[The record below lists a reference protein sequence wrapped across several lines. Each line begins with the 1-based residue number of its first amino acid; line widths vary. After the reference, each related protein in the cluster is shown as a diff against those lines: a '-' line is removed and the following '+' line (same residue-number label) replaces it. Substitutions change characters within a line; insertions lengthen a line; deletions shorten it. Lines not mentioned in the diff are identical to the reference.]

1 MVMLCKCDTLYYLR
15 CDVHEIVVSDQTI
28 FIVEDNPVIADLIS
42 WRLTEMG
49 YHVAG
54 TAEDST
60 QALIRIGEIHPA
72 LVLMDIN
79 LPGEMDGID
88 AASEI
93 IEKFKIPIVYISSIL
108 DADIMERAKKTKPR
122 GYIVKPFT
130 DNQLRATIEM
140 ALQG

>member
-1 MVMLCKCDTLYYLR
+1 MSE
-15 CDVHEIVVSDQTI
+15 EII
-28 FIVEDNPVIADLIS
+28 FIVEDNQVIADLIS

-54 TAEDST
+54 TAGDST
-60 QALIRIGEIHPA
+60 EAMIGVEEIRPA
-72 LVLMDIN
+72 LVLMDID
-79 LPGEMDGID
+79 LPGDMDGIET
-88 AASEI
+88 AREI
-93 IEKFKIPIVYISSIL
+93 IKRYNIPIVYISSML
-108 DADIMERAKKTKPR
+108 DPDIMERAKVTKPR

>member
-1 MVMLCKCDTLYYLR
+1 
-15 CDVHEIVVSDQTI
+15 VSDGTI

-49 YHVAG
+49 YRVVG

-60 QALIRIGEIHPA
+60 QALVRIEEIRPT

-88 AASEI
+88 TAVEI
-93 IEKFKIPIVYISSIL
+93 IKKFSIPIVYISSIL
-108 DADIMERAKKTKPR
+108 DSEIMERAKKTKPL

-140 ALQG
+140 ALQE

>member
-1 MVMLCKCDTLYYLR
+1 M
-15 CDVHEIVVSDQTI
+15 SDGTI

-49 YHVAG
+49 YRVVG

-60 QALIRIGEIHPA
+60 QALVRIEEIRPT

-88 AASEI
+88 TAVEI
-93 IEKFKIPIVYISSIL
+93 IKRFSIPIVYISSIL
-108 DADIMERAKKTKPR
+108 DSEIMERAKKTKPL

-140 ALQG
+140 ALQE

>member
-1 MVMLCKCDTLYYLR
+1 
-15 CDVHEIVVSDQTI
+15 
-28 FIVEDNPVIADLIS
+28 
-42 WRLTEMG
+42 MG

-93 IEKFKIPIVYISSIL
+93 IEKFKIPSVYISSIL

>member
-1 MVMLCKCDTLYYLR
+1 M
-15 CDVHEIVVSDQTI
+15 SDQTI

-54 TAEDST
+54 TAEDSED
-60 QALIRIGEIHPA
+60 ALSRIEGMNPA

-79 LPGEMDGID
+79 LPGERDGID
-88 AASEI
+88 TAEEI
-93 IEKFKIPIVYISSIL
+93 VRKYHIPIVYISSIL
-108 DADIMERAKKTKPR
+108 DPDIMERAKKTKPL

-130 DNQLRATIEM
+130 DNQLKATIEM
-140 ALQG
+140 ALQD

>member
-1 MVMLCKCDTLYYLR
+1 MSER
-15 CDVHEIVVSDQTI
+15 TI

-49 YHVAG
+49 YQVAG

-60 QALIRIGEIHPA
+60 QAMSRIKEIMPS
-72 LVLMDIN
+72 LVLMDIS
-79 LPGEMDGID
+79 LPGDMDGID
-88 AASEI
+88 AATEI
-93 IEKFKIPIVYISSIL
+93 IKNFGIPIVYISSIL
-108 DADIMERAKKTKPR
+108 DAEIIERAKKTKPR

>member
-1 MVMLCKCDTLYYLR
+1 MS
-15 CDVHEIVVSDQTI
+15 EGTI

-49 YHVAG
+49 YRVVG

-60 QALIRIGEIHPA
+60 QALVRIEEIRPT

-88 AASEI
+88 TAVEI
-93 IEKFKIPIVYISSIL
+93 IKRFSIPIVYISSIL
-108 DADIMERAKKTKPR
+108 DSEIMERAKKTKPL

-140 ALQG
+140 ALQE

>member
-1 MVMLCKCDTLYYLR
+1 VTFTRLL
-15 CDVHEIVVSDQTI
+15 VSERTI

-49 YHVAG
+49 YQVAG

-60 QALIRIGEIHPA
+60 QAMSRIKEIMPS
-72 LVLMDIN
+72 LVLMDIS
-79 LPGEMDGID
+79 LPGDMDGID
-88 AASEI
+88 AATEI
-93 IEKFKIPIVYISSIL
+93 IKNFGIPIVYISSIL
-108 DADIMERAKKTKPR
+108 DAEIIERAKKTKPR

-140 ALQG
+140 ALQA

>member
-1 MVMLCKCDTLYYLR
+1 M
-15 CDVHEIVVSDQTI
+15 SDGTI

-49 YHVAG
+49 YRVVG

-60 QALIRIGEIHPA
+60 QALVRIEEIRPT

-88 AASEI
+88 TAVEI
-93 IEKFKIPIVYISSIL
+93 IKKFSIPIVYISSIL
-108 DADIMERAKKTKPR
+108 DSEIMERAKKTKPL

-140 ALQG
+140 ALQE

>member
-1 MVMLCKCDTLYYLR
+1 M
-15 CDVHEIVVSDQTI
+15 SDEKI

-49 YHVAG
+49 YTVIG

-60 QALIRIGEIHPA
+60 EALARIDKLMPTLI
-72 LVLMDIN
+72 LMDIN
-79 LPGEMDGID
+79 LPGEMDGIETAD
-88 AASEI
+88 EI
-93 IEKFKIPIVYISSIL
+93 NKKYKIPIVYISSIL
-108 DADIMERAKKTKPR
+108 DTDVMERAKKTKPR

-130 DNQLRATIEM
+130 DNQLKATIEM

>member
-1 MVMLCKCDTLYYLR
+1 MLDK
-15 CDVHEIVVSDQTI
+15 EI

-49 YHVAG
+49 YKVAG
-54 TAEDST
+54 TAEDSSD
-60 QALIRIGEIHPA
+60 ALARIEQIKPA

-79 LPGEMDGID
+79 LPGDRDGIET
-88 AASEI
+88 AEEI
-93 IEKFKIPIVYISSIL
+93 NQKYEIPIVYISSVL
-108 DADIMERAKKTKPR
+108 DSEIMDRAKKTKPK

-130 DNQLRATIEM
+130 DNQLKATIEM